1 MGNYHETSP
10 SVGYFLYTNGNQ
22 IFLRSRNGDM
32 IGRAIL
38 LATDYKKSFSSVLY
52 NESIYFCYLNDKEQ
66 LIMRSTKE
74 LSVLYHLEQN
84 PESEFM
90 YLHIYHFQNKLL
102 LFYCEKNTEQYKLH
116 CVCPLGDEFLLALP
130 YQSKLLPQLHVTA
143 TRNNLYLTLTTDF
156 EEVNYCMNNHFE
168 LQPFTIEQSRNLKE
182 DIEEL
187 KQSIEY
193 LQNQNQ
199 AQISMIEKQQQMI
212 ESAKSQYSELMHVA
226 TVYKEEAI
234 KWRSKFSKEI

>member
-102 LFYCEKNTEQYKLH
+102 LFYYEKNTEQYKLH